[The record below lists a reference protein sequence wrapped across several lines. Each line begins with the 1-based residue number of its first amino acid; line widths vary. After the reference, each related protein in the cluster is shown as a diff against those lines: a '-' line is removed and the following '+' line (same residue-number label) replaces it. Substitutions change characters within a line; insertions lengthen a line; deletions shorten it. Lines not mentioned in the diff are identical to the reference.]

1 MDKSKLLAEWLE
13 QKASDSDELQ
23 KKPASRPNRLSNG
36 QKRLF
41 FLQQLNPSSPFYNYS
56 ELYTLRGNWDIE
68 KFKNCIYEVSQNHEI
83 FSFNF
88 KLNSEHEPEVV
99 INKDGDQVQ
108 IEHVDLSEISNQ
120 KSLNE
125 YFLAKG
131 RYSFDLAQD
140 SLFRVTIVSISETEH
155 KILLTLHHIIT
166 DEWSMRIFRKQLL
179 EKYKNQNGSEGGK
192 DTLGDE
198 YNYLDYSYHQSKIDI
213 PEQEINYWK
222 EKLSNASD
230 ETVLPVDKK
239 PAEITHNGQINT
251 IVLPLELTKK
261 IKESSREQETTL
273 FTFFLAVYNILLHRY
288 SGADTINI
296 GTPISNRNRKEW
308 ESLFGFFIETVL
320 LQTHIQSDA
329 TFKEY
334 LQEVKRDVLEA
345 FDYKK
350 VPYETIV
357 SQLSTQRKVHKNPL
371 FRTMFLFHHK
381 EEEKQPL
388 PGLQFDYETFDIG
401 VAKFDLTMFVEDDN
415 KNLSIT
421 FEYATDYFEEETIER
436 MQGHFQTLLEDVV
449 KDLDQEI
456 DELDILTEEE
466 QSQFENWNETDVE
479 IDPIPIDRAFE
490 NIAIEHSNA
499 VAVTDSNGKMSYQE
513 LNDRSTALA
522 NKINEYS
529 QNGGRVG
536 LFLGRNADMIIA
548 MLGSLKSGCSY
559 VPLDPSYPGDRIQYI
574 IKDANIELVITSS
587 DLIEDLDSDI
597 DIKKIEID
605 IIERVYTSESG
616 FIKSHTIDDEAYVI
630 YTSGST
636 GKPKGVSISHKN
648 LFYSTFSR
656 PIFYENVN
664 PSCFLLF
671 SSFSFDSSVAGIYWT
686 LLTGGNLLISR
697 ERAEQDI
704 KQVAKV
710 IHNEKVSHTLLLPS
724 LYEVLLLETEVN
736 LLKSLEV
743 VIVAGEACSTRT
755 VEQHFSSLPT
765 TNLYNEYGP
774 TEATVWCIAHKLSLD
789 DSVTRVPIGH
799 PIPGSTA
806 YILDKNNRRLPVG
819 VTGNLYIGGEGVSS
833 GYIGNA
839 AEDNDQWVNN
849 PFGNGKL
856 YKTGDQASFR
866 KDGNIDFWGRADNQ
880 VKIRGHR
887 VELKEI
893 EEALSSIDEITR
905 AIVIFDDSRQKLVA
919 FVTQHQTPGISE
931 KELQQRLKQLLPVY
945 MIPSAIRLI
954 EEFPRLPNGKIDQKK
969 LMETASQ
976 TDREEDKLQN
986 EELSTIEKDLIE
998 IWEEVL
1004 GQSNIGVNDNYF
1016 ALGGDSISSIRVVS
1030 KAKTKGINLSPTQIF
1045 ETQTIKEISTYLKNK
1060 RNTKDL
1066 PEATSTSSK
1075 SPIQHWFFDF
1085 MTTHPNHWHQILE
1098 FETNIN
1104 KTEDEWK
1111 QLFHSIMQRH
1121 QALRSY
1127 FNDDEQIFTEK
1138 RSVNSSHQ
1146 FLHFFQQGDK
1156 HELTQNLIRQTD
1168 ITADNLFQVLV
1179 LSGKQT
1185 TTVRLIAHHLI
1196 MDLFSFNQI
1205 LQEISAELSN
1215 KAVLQPTYQ
1224 YSQFANYLEQLNED
1238 GFFDD
1243 ELSFWEDQYCQLEF
1257 WESFYESDIREHKL
1271 EQETIE
1277 LTEENTKELIRFS
1290 QDSSYKMEEI
1300 VLASLLLAINKK
1312 LEISEIMMGLEH
1324 NGRELPNQISLSDSV
1339 GWFTSS
1345 YPRKFTIQ
1353 KGDKNASQLIETL
1366 RETPNFGIGFG
1377 VLKYLKQVESLKM
1390 FSQFPISYN
1399 YIGKLVT
1406 QNFNHIDSYRY
1417 IAEEARNVKCKVF
1430 SPFDFSAGIAEGQLQ
1445 IKFLHPQELYSSKN
1459 AKDLLNDVKQQLFA
1473 VTEQLKERNNVSND
1487 NVDDLSDTD
1496 LNELS
1501 KLFDL

>member
-1 MDKSKLLAEWLE
+1 MDTSKLLSVWLE
-13 QKASDSDELQ
+13 QKASESDALQ
-23 KKPASRPNRLSNG
+23 KKPAGSPNRLSNG

-41 FLQQLNPSSPFYNYS
+41 FLQQLNPSSPFYNFS

-68 KFKNCIYEVSQNHEI
+68 KFKNCIYEVCQNHEI
-83 FSFNF
+83 FSYNF
-88 KLNSEHEPEVV
+88 KLNNDHEPEVV
-99 INKDGDQVQ
+99 INKDRKLTQ
-108 IEHVDLSEISNQ
+108 IEHIDLSEVSNQ
-120 KSLNE
+120 KSLKE
-125 YFLAKG
+125 YFISKG
-131 RYSFDLAQD
+131 RYSFDLSQD
-140 SLFRVTIVSISETEH
+140 CLFRVTIVSKSKTEH

-179 EKYKNQNGSEGGK
+179 EKYKNQNGSEGGS
-192 DTLGDE
+192 DNPGDD
-198 YNYLDYSYHQSKIDI
+198 YNYLDYSYHQGKIDI
-213 PEQEINYWK
+213 PEKELNYWK

-239 PAEITHNGQINT
+239 PAEITHSGQINT
-251 IVLPLELTKK
+251 LVLPLELTKK

-273 FTFFLAVYNILLHRY
+273 FTFFLAVYNTLLHRY
-288 SGADTINI
+288 SGADRINI

-320 LQTHIQSDA
+320 LQTRIPSGVS
-329 TFKEY
+329 FKEY
-334 LQEVKRDVLEA
+334 LKEVKNDVLEA

-357 SQLSTQRKVHKNPL
+357 SQLSTQREVHKNPL

-388 PGLQFDYETFDIG
+388 PGLEFEYETFDIG
-401 VAKFDLTMFVEDDN
+401 VAKFDLSMFVEDDN

-449 KDLDQEI
+449 SDLDQEI

-479 IDPIPIDRAFE
+479 FDPIPIDRVFE

-499 VAVTDSNGKMSYQE
+499 VAVTDSNGRMSYQE

-522 NKINEYS
+522 NKINKYS
-529 QNGGRVG
+529 QNRGRVG

-548 MLGSLKSGCSY
+548 MLGSMKSGSSY
-559 VPLDPSYPGDRIQYI
+559 VPLDPSYPDERIQYI
-574 IKDANIELVITSS
+574 IKDANIDLVVTSS
-587 DLIEDLDSDI
+587 NLIEDLDSDI
-597 DIKKIEID
+597 DIEKIEID
-605 IIERVYTSESG
+605 KIGSVPTSESD

-656 PIFYENVN
+656 PIFYDDVN

-686 LLTGGNLLISR
+686 LLTGGHLLISR

-704 KQVAKV
+704 KQVANV
-710 IHNEKVSHTLLLPS
+710 IHNENVSHMLLLPS
-724 LYEVLLLETEVN
+724 LYEVLLLETDEN

-743 VIVAGEACSTRT
+743 VMVAGEACSTRT

-774 TEATVWCIAHKLSLD
+774 TEATVWCIAHKVSLD
-789 DSVTRVPIGH
+789 DLVTRVPIGR

-806 YILDKNNRRLPVG
+806 YILGKNKHRVPVG
-819 VTGNLYIGGEGVSS
+819 VTGDLYIGGEGVSG

-849 PFGNGKL
+849 PYGNGKL

-893 EEALSSIDEITR
+893 EEALSSFDEITR
-905 AIVIFDDSRQKLVA
+905 ATVIFDDNRQKLVA
-919 FVTQHQTPGISE
+919 FVIQHQTPGASE
-931 KELQQRLKQLLPVY
+931 KELKQRLKQLLPVY

-969 LMETASQ
+969 LLETASQ
-976 TDREEDKLQN
+976 RDPEEDELQN
-986 EELSTIEKDLIE
+986 EELSAIEKDLIE

-1030 KAKTKGINLSPTQIF
+1030 KAKAKGIDLSPTQIF
-1045 ETQTIKEISTYLKNK
+1045 ETQTIKEISAYLKNK
-1060 RNTKDL
+1060 GNTKHL

-1075 SPIQHWFFDF
+1075 SPIQHWYFDF
-1085 MTTHPNHWHQILE
+1085 MTDHPNHWHQIME
-1098 FETNIN
+1098 FETQIN
-1104 KTEDEWK
+1104 KTEEEWK
-1111 QLFHSIMQRH
+1111 QLFHSIIQRH

-1127 FNDDEQIFTEK
+1127 FNEDEQIFTEK
-1138 RSVNSSHQ
+1138 RSVNRSYP
-1146 FLHFFQQGDK
+1146 FMHFFRQGDK

-1168 ITADNLFQVLV
+1168 ITADHLFHVIV

-1185 TTVRLIAHHLI
+1185 TTVRLIAHHLVI
-1196 MDLFSFNQI
+1196 DLFSFNQI

-1215 KAVLQPTYQ
+1215 NAVLQPTYQ

-1243 ELSFWEDQYCQLEF
+1243 ELSFWEDQFCRPEF
-1257 WESFYESDIREHKL
+1257 WEPFYESDIREHEL
-1271 EQETIE
+1271 VQEIIE
-1277 LTEENTKELIRFS
+1277 LTEENTNELVRFS

-1300 VLASLLLAINKK
+1300 VLASLLLAINKR

-1353 KGDKNASQLIETL
+1353 KGDKNPSQLIETL
-1366 RETPNFGIGFG
+1366 RETPNYGIGFG
-1377 VLKYLKQVESLKM
+1377 VLKYLEKVDSLEK

-1406 QNFNHIDSYRY
+1406 QDFNHIDSHRY
-1417 IAEEARNVKCKVF
+1417 IAEGARNAKCKVF
-1430 SPFDFSAGIAEGQLQ
+1430 SPFDFSAGIADGKLY
-1445 IKFLHPQELYSSKN
+1445 IKFLHPQELFSSNN
-1459 AKDLLNDVKQQLFA
+1459 AKDLLNHVKNQLLT
-1473 VTEQLKERNNVSND
+1473 VTEQLTERKNESDD
-1487 NVDDLSDTD
+1487 NVEDLSDTD